1 MCDDGVPDHW
11 RVGEKCLA
19 PCFENGKLHEGT
31 ITSLER
37 DKNGKSFAI
46 VSFLESEER
55 KILITKLCKVKDS
68 RGSWKTLI
76 FDEGDLEKPYF
87 PDQNLPSPA
96 VAFKLSDNGH
106 FIPYT
111 INRYLRDYQREGTQF
126 LYRHYA
132 NNRGC
137 ILGDDMGLG
146 KTIQVIAFLAAV
158 LHKKGTREDIENNM
172 PEFLLRTMKK
182 GSDCNPKKTFL
193 IVAPLSVLYNWK
205 DELDTWGYFKVSV
218 LHGSKKDDDMSR
230 IKQGKCEV
238 ALTTYEILR
247 LYLDE
252 FNSIEWSAVI
262 VDEAHRIKN
271 PKAQITQTMKS
282 LKCSVRIGLTG
293 TILQNNMKELWC
305 VMDWAVPGL
314 LGSRVH
320 FKKKF
325 SDPVEHGQRHTA
337 TKRELA
343 TGRKAMVKLARKMSG
358 WFLRRT
364 KALISDQLPKK
375 EDRMVFCSLTEFQRA
390 VYQAVLETDDVT
402 LVLRAGE
409 PCSCNSG
416 RKRKN
421 CCYKVNAH
429 GETIKSLRFS
439 YLMILQKVANH
450 AALLQTDNTSKLQE
464 AHIKRVCG
472 QVFSSFPDFV
482 RLSKDA
488 AFETISDPKYSG
500 KMKVLQQLLNH
511 FRKNK
516 DKVLLFSFSTKLL
529 DVLEQYCMASG
540 LDYRRLDGNTKSED
554 RIRIVR
560 EFNSIQE
567 INICLVSTMAGGLGL
582 NFVGANVVI
591 LFDPTWNPANDLQAI
606 DRAYRIGQHRAV
618 KVFRLIS
625 LGTVEE
631 MMYLRQVYKQQLH
644 CAVIGTENAR
654 RYFEAVQGSKE
665 HQGELFG
672 IHNLFKL
679 RTHGSCLTKDILE
692 REGQVEAGVMTATT
706 WLKEDNRSC
715 SSEKYEQPDCQ
726 EGGDPQSIQAQLKR
740 EETEFWDD
748 FSDDDILE
756 RSVKKCDGRKPHNEN
771 SCRVKKGQ
779 LSLMQCGFSNLLQRG
794 IETTKEGDDNYS
806 SHYSSSD
813 DHTLRKNVNSKH
825 GGFQKCQTSV
835 CVLEQEKAV
844 RSPDGTGK
852 HGMCSTDWLD
862 SSGSEEKGDRKND
875 RQDIS
880 KQCDIVMETESSSE
894 ADDDVIFPTQV
905 QVCQQPVLTE
915 EVEKHSSISGN
926 CEELAKEK
934 AGCVFKGN
942 SRQFGFRCTES
953 NFSNAMSFEDVKNNI
968 DLKGASDVSDES
980 DDIELPHN
988 SQSRKLG
995 TLRKESGS
1003 QNIDEFSS
1011 SEDDFPVAKIHARKQ
1026 SYRCKRQRGRVQ
1038 FGSKMLCP
1046 IQDTSVAQMKSS
1058 NYAMHRAYASKTE
1071 YDHQEKKMESMD
1083 KYLDGVQE
1091 VAYIHSNQNVVG
1103 SSNAENHLSRWAVRD
1118 VFELKQFSQLPANV
1132 AVCSAKKNY
1141 EVPEDNT
1148 SQKKVVKERQEM
1160 LMNSK
1165 QHHLYVMHPVIQ
1177 RTRKVHRVG
1186 STTFL
1191 IGKTP
1196 KGIRRRQFEEM
1207 VSHFNMGSVKDL
1219 AEHIAKATSETRQKM
1234 LKDFYVSKHPEMESF
1249 FSLEIPA
1256 EASHNCAEREMG
1268 ITHSR
1273 KRKSIVNFGRSK
1285 SRPSSPNRL
1294 ILSGTT
1300 ETRTQESH
1308 KGEAEQLH
1316 KDSYLQDMFVDAKYK
1331 QSPSV
1336 ATQHI
1341 QRRNSQAFKDFMAS
1355 GSLSSKS
1362 EIIEVLPVKSCE
1374 GQPDS
1379 EGTQLPKKRS
1389 LSQSENEESK
1399 AQICKKNSFVDLLGD
1414 TSILNEI
1421 FRSDENGSTGS
1432 PRRFSSGQA
1441 EKSKGRPKDFWDVLN
1456 EQSEESLRKLTDI
1469 AVIEKL
1475 CERAPH
1481 STVTEER
1488 EVCESSLWKRNE
1500 TFLWK
1505 KYSADD

>member
-1 MCDDGVPDHW
+1 VFGFFVDHW
-11 RVGEKCLA
+11 RIGEKCLA

-31 ITSLER
+31 ITSLEK
-37 DKNGKSFAI
+37 DKNGKSVAV

-68 RGSWKTLI
+68 RGPWKSLI

-87 PDQNLPSPA
+87 PDQNLPSPG
-96 VAFKLSDNGH
+96 VAFKLSDNGD

-111 INRYLRDYQREGTQF
+111 INRYLRDYQREGAQF

-132 NNRGC
+132 NKRGC

-146 KTIQVIAFLAAV
+146 KTIQVITFLAAV

-230 IKQGKCEV
+230 IKQGKFEV

-247 LYLDE
+247 LHLDE

-282 LKCSVRIGLTG
+282 LKCRVRIGLTG

-343 TGRKAMVKLARKMSG
+343 TGRKAMVKLARIMSG

-464 AHIKRVCG
+464 AHIKRVCS

-482 RLSKDA
+482 QLSKDA

-516 DKVLLFSFSTKLL
+516 DKILLFSFSTKLL

-560 EFNSIQE
+560 EFNSLQE
-567 INICLVSTMAGGLGL
+567 INLCLVSTMAGGLGL

-706 WLKEDNRSC
+706 WLKEENRSC
-715 SSEKYEQPDCQ
+715 SSEKVRCLC
-726 EGGDPQSIQAQLKR
+726 GL
-740 EETEFWDD
+740 EETDFWDD
-748 FSDDDILE
+748 LSDDDVLE
-756 RSVKKCDGRKPHNEN
+756 SSVKKSDRRKPCNEN
-771 SCRVKKGQ
+771 VTKGQ
-779 LSLMQCGFSNLLQRG
+779 LSLMQCGFSKLLQRE
-794 IETTKEGDDNYS
+794 IETTKEGDHSYD
-806 SHYSSSD
+806 SHHSSSD
-813 DHTLRKNVNSKH
+813 DYTLRKNVNSKH
-825 GGFQKCQTSV
+825 TKKPYS
-835 CVLEQEKAV
+835 K
-844 RSPDGTGK
+844 GK
-852 HGMCSTDWLD
+852 
-862 SSGSEEKGDRKND
+862 
-875 RQDIS
+875 
-880 KQCDIVMETESSSE
+880 
-894 ADDDVIFPTQV
+894 
-905 QVCQQPVLTE
+905 
-915 EVEKHSSISGN
+915 
-926 CEELAKEK
+926 
-934 AGCVFKGN
+934 
-942 SRQFGFRCTES
+942 
-953 NFSNAMSFEDVKNNI
+953 
-968 DLKGASDVSDES
+968 ES
-980 DDIELPHN
+980 D
-988 SQSRKLG
+988 
-995 TLRKESGS
+995 S

-1011 SEDDFPVAKIHARKQ
+1011 SEDNFPVEKIHTRKKSYRSKQ
-1026 SYRCKRQRGRVQ
+1026 SNRIQ

-1058 NYAMHRAYASKTE
+1058 NYAMHSTYTSKTVFE
-1071 YDHQEKKMESMD
+1071 HQEKRMESMD
-1083 KYLDGVQE
+1083 KYLVTSLYFSHDVSDGVQE

-1103 SSNAENHLSRWAVRD
+1103 SSKAENHLSRWAVHD
-1118 VFELKQFSQLPANV
+1118 VFELKQFSQLPAN
-1132 AVCSAKKNY
+1132 
-1141 EVPEDNT
+1141 
-1148 SQKKVVKERQEM
+1148 
-1160 LMNSK
+1160 
-1165 QHHLYVMHPVIQ
+1165 
-1177 RTRKVHRVG
+1177 
-1186 STTFL
+1186 
-1191 IGKTP
+1191 
-1196 KGIRRRQFEEM
+1196 
-1207 VSHFNMGSVKDL
+1207 
-1219 AEHIAKATSETRQKM
+1219 
-1234 LKDFYVSKHPEMESF
+1234 
-1249 FSLEIPA
+1249 
-1256 EASHNCAEREMG
+1256 
-1268 ITHSR
+1268 
-1273 KRKSIVNFGRSK
+1273 
-1285 SRPSSPNRL
+1285 
-1294 ILSGTT
+1294 
-1300 ETRTQESH
+1300 
-1308 KGEAEQLH
+1308 
-1316 KDSYLQDMFVDAKYK
+1316 
-1331 QSPSV
+1331 
-1336 ATQHI
+1336 
-1341 QRRNSQAFKDFMAS
+1341 
-1355 GSLSSKS
+1355 
-1362 EIIEVLPVKSCE
+1362 
-1374 GQPDS
+1374 
-1379 EGTQLPKKRS
+1379 
-1389 LSQSENEESK
+1389 
-1399 AQICKKNSFVDLLGD
+1399 
-1414 TSILNEI
+1414 
-1421 FRSDENGSTGS
+1421 
-1432 PRRFSSGQA
+1432 
-1441 EKSKGRPKDFWDVLN
+1441 
-1456 EQSEESLRKLTDI
+1456 
-1469 AVIEKL
+1469 
-1475 CERAPH
+1475 
-1481 STVTEER
+1481 
-1488 EVCESSLWKRNE
+1488 
-1500 TFLWK
+1500 
-1505 KYSADD
+1505 

>member
-11 RVGEKCLA
+11 RIGEKCLA

-31 ITSLER
+31 ITSLEK
-37 DKNGKSFAI
+37 DKNGKSFAV

-55 KILITKLCKVKDS
+55 KILITKLCKVNS
-68 RGSWKTLI
+68 RGPWKSLI

-87 PDQNLPSPA
+87 PDQNLPSPG
-96 VAFKLSDNGH
+96 VAFKLSDNGD

-111 INRYLRDYQREGTQF
+111 INRYLRDYQREGAQF

-132 NNRGC
+132 NKRGC

-146 KTIQVIAFLAAV
+146 KTIQVISFLAAV

-205 DELDTWGYFKVSV
+205 DELDTWGYFKVAV

-230 IKQGKCEV
+230 IKQGKFEV

-271 PKAQITQTMKS
+271 PKAQITQAMKS
-282 LKCSVRIGLTG
+282 LKCRVRIGLTG

-343 TGRKAMVKLARKMSG
+343 TGRKAMVKLARIMSA

-390 VYQAVLETDDVT
+390 VYQAVLDTDDVT

-464 AHIKRVCG
+464 AHIKRVCS

-482 RLSKDA
+482 QLSKDA

-511 FRKNK
+511 FQKNK
-516 DKVLLFSFSTKLL
+516 DKVLLFSFSTRLL

-560 EFNSIQE
+560 EFNSFQE
-567 INICLVSTMAGGLGL
+567 ISLCLVSTMAGGLGL

-618 KVFRLIS
+618 RVFRLIS

-679 RTHGSCLTKDILE
+679 RTQGSCLTKDILE

-706 WLKEDNRSC
+706 WLKEENRSC

-726 EGGDPQSIQAQLKR
+726 EDGDPQSIQAQLKR
-740 EETEFWDD
+740 EETDFWDD
-748 FSDDDILE
+748 LSDDDILE
-756 RSVKKCDGRKPHNEN
+756 SSVKKSDRRKPCNEN
-771 SCRVKKGQ
+771 NCVVTKGQ
-779 LSLMQCGFSNLLQRG
+779 LSLMQCGFSKLLQRE
-794 IETTKEGDDNYS
+794 IETTKEGDHSYD
-806 SHYSSSD
+806 SHNSISD
-813 DHTLRKNVNSKH
+813 DHTIRKNLNSKH
-825 GGFQKCQTSV
+825 GDFQKCQTSV
-835 CVLEQEKAV
+835 SVFEHGKAV
-844 RSPDGTGK
+844 LSPNGSDK
-852 HGMCSTDWLD
+852 QGMQSTEWLD
-862 SSGSEEKGDRKND
+862 LSGSEEEGDIKNED
-875 RQDIS
+875 QSIL

-905 QVCQQPVLTE
+905 QVCQQPVLIK
-915 EVEKHSSISGN
+915 EVEVHSSTS
-926 CEELAKEK
+926 EDWEDLSKEK
-934 AGCVFKGN
+934 AGFVLKGN
-942 SRQFGFRCTES
+942 SRQSGFHSTES
-953 NFSNAMSFEDVKNNI
+953 NFTVSFEDVKN
-968 DLKGASDVSDES
+968 DVGLKGVSDVSDES

-988 SQSRKLG
+988 SESRKLG
-995 TLRKESGS
+995 TLSFPKWNKSLPQTKKLYRKGKESGS

-1011 SEDDFPVAKIHARKQ
+1011 SDDNFPVEKVHARKK
-1026 SYRCKRQRGRVQ
+1026 SYSSKQRSGRIQ
-1038 FGSKMLCP
+1038 IGSKMLCP
-1046 IQDTSVAQMKSS
+1046 IQDVSVAQRKSS
-1058 NYAMHRAYASKTE
+1058 NYAIHRTSASKTVFE
-1071 YDHQEKKMESMD
+1071 HPEKRMESMD

-1103 SSNAENHLSRWAVRD
+1103 SSKAENHLSRWAVHD

-1132 AVCSAKKNY
+1132 AVCSAK
-1141 EVPEDNT
+1141 
-1148 SQKKVVKERQEM
+1148 VKRYFW
-1160 LMNSK
+1160 K
-1165 QHHLYVMHPVIQ
+1165 C
-1177 RTRKVHRVG
+1177 
-1186 STTFL
+1186 
-1191 IGKTP
+1191 
-1196 KGIRRRQFEEM
+1196 
-1207 VSHFNMGSVKDL
+1207 HFN
-1219 AEHIAKATSETRQKM
+1219 
-1234 LKDFYVSKHPEMESF
+1234 F
-1249 FSLEIPA
+1249 
-1256 EASHNCAEREMG
+1256 
-1268 ITHSR
+1268 
-1273 KRKSIVNFGRSK
+1273 
-1285 SRPSSPNRL
+1285 
-1294 ILSGTT
+1294 
-1300 ETRTQESH
+1300 
-1308 KGEAEQLH
+1308 
-1316 KDSYLQDMFVDAKYK
+1316 
-1331 QSPSV
+1331 
-1336 ATQHI
+1336 
-1341 QRRNSQAFKDFMAS
+1341 
-1355 GSLSSKS
+1355 SLSSFFILKS
-1362 EIIEVLPVKSCE
+1362 S
-1374 GQPDS
+1374 
-1379 EGTQLPKKRS
+1379 KKLVFLLLTTMS
-1389 LSQSENEESK
+1389 DQS
-1399 AQICKKNSFVDLLGD
+1399 
-1414 TSILNEI
+1414 
-1421 FRSDENGSTGS
+1421 
-1432 PRRFSSGQA
+1432 
-1441 EKSKGRPKDFWDVLN
+1441 
-1456 EQSEESLRKLTDI
+1456 
-1469 AVIEKL
+1469 
-1475 CERAPH
+1475 H
-1481 STVTEER
+1481 
-1488 EVCESSLWKRNE
+1488 
-1500 TFLWK
+1500 
-1505 KYSADD
+1505 